1 MPIIK
6 SMHFFNLHFWTYL
19 LIGRSCYHYFI
30 DKVNITL
37 CVYFEVPITSF
48 FIIIIIIVIII
59 IIIFLSGAIFHVTF
73 LNLRHNS
80 FQTKEKTMA
89 DQNGGKFERFS
100 KLKLHFI

>member
-1 MPIIK
+1 ML
-6 SMHFFNLHFWTYL
+6 SL
-19 LIGRSCYHYFI
+19 LI

-48 FIIIIIIVIII
+48 IIIIIVIII
-59 IIIFLSGAIFHVTF
+59 IIIFLSGPIFHVTF

>member
-1 MPIIK
+1 ML
-6 SMHFFNLHFWTYL
+6 SL
-19 LIGRSCYHYFI
+19 LI

-48 FIIIIIIVIII
+48 FIIIFLFGP
-59 IIIFLSGAIFHVTF
+59 IFRVAF

-89 DQNGGKFERFS
+89 DQNAGKFERFS